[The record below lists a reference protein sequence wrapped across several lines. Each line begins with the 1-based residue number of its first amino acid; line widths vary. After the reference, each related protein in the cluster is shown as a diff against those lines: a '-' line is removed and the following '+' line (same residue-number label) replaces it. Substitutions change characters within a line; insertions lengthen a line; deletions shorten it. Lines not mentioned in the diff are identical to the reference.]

1 MQYFVFRYVLDL
13 HSAIAQVFLCLCS
26 CLRLSSDRNLS
37 RTHCE
42 KFDFLAA
49 KSHDVGSRVMSF
61 CLIFTRKL
69 AFRIYISQESPWA
82 IPRKIVVWLLCHGG
96 GGDKELGGGHSLSE
110 PSGRLRR
117 EDSIRV
123 CRSGQ
128 ENSVVYTPA
137 LLGKAMATAKTGSFY
152 LTETITLPAATASGT
167 RVQGSIDL
175 GAYVNVATGQAV
187 AVESV
192 DFVFQVGADYG
203 SDGKSMIQS
212 DGAIGVQLSDLN
224 PGTAF
229 VRADDQSL
237 IASGSLNIDQTN
249 NVVTHVSDLYP
260 DNFGPS
266 ALSEAFMVVNDTM
279 YLVAGPDLSST
290 NATASVFVTARIKC
304 RIVKLGT
311 KDWMAIAIQ
320 STASDN

>member
-1 MQYFVFRYVLDL
+1 
-13 HSAIAQVFLCLCS
+13 
-26 CLRLSSDRNLS
+26 
-37 RTHCE
+37 
-42 KFDFLAA
+42 
-49 KSHDVGSRVMSF
+49 
-61 CLIFTRKL
+61 
-69 AFRIYISQESPWA
+69 
-82 IPRKIVVWLLCHGG
+82 
-96 GGDKELGGGHSLSE
+96 
-110 PSGRLRR
+110 
-117 EDSIRV
+117 
-123 CRSGQ
+123 
-128 ENSVVYTPA
+128 
-137 LLGKAMATAKTGSFY
+137 MATAKTGSFY

-192 DFVFQVGADYG
+192 DFVFQAGNDYG
-203 SDGKSMIQS
+203 SDGKSMVTS

-279 YLVAGPDLSST
+279 YLVAGPDL
-290 NATASVFVTARIKC
+290 AAIGSVAVYVTARIKC